1 MPADPHLRLLRI
13 VTWNVHACVG
23 GDGRFD
29 PDRVVA
35 IVRGLSPDI
44 VALQEVEARRS
55 RTGGLDVFAFLR
67 EQVLGHTAEARTI
80 TTADGDYGHMVL
92 SRWPL
97 HATRVHDISVAGREP
112 RGIADATAL
121 APFGPIRV
129 IGAHFGLDRRER
141 RKQTAALR
149 AIVGSGPD
157 GAAIVA
163 GDFNELRRRSATHR
177 ALSPEFQGVAPVAT
191 FPSRRPMFALDRIW
205 CRPPLSVR
213 HSRVLPGARA
223 ASDHLPLIAELDWV
237 ETSSPASLDGARSD
251 GSF

>member
-1 MPADPHLRLLRI
+1 MSADTHRPSLRV

-67 EQVLGHTAEARTI
+67 EQICGHAAKARTI

-97 HATRVHDISVAGREP
+97 HASRVHDISVAGREP
-112 RGIADATAL
+112 RSIVDATAL

-129 IGAHFGLDRRER
+129 IGAHFGLDWRER

-149 AIVGSGPD
+149 TVVESGPD
-157 GAAIVA
+157 GAAIIA

-177 ALSPEFQGVAPVAT
+177 ALSPTFDAAATIAT
-191 FPSRRPMFALDRIW
+191 FPSRRPLVALDRIW

-213 HSRVLPGARA
+213 HSRVLPGART

-237 ETSSPASLDGARSD
+237 DTSSPASPDGARSD
-251 GSF
+251 GSC